1 MRSSVYDSGGSA
13 VQINS
18 LDLMKMIN
26 IPSNV
31 KNTEPSKTN
40 KITKVLTTPPCITNT
55 QTPPS
60 GRE

>member
-13 VQINS
+13 VQIDS

-40 KITKVLTTPPCITNT
+40 KITKVLTTPACITNT

>member
-13 VQINS
+13 VQIDS

-31 KNTEPSKTN
+31 KDTEPSKTN
-40 KITKVLTTPPCITNT
+40 KITKVLTTPPYITNT
-55 QTPPS
+55 QAPPS